1 MIPLVSAI
9 AEGGIGGK
17 QTMIHLKIYGQTPS
31 KKSSQQ
37 IIVNKK
43 TKRAMLIPN
52 KKYNE
57 WIHTTVKQLKDQ
69 KEEKQFETINEP
81 VAVKCLVYRLT
92 KRKIDLTNM
101 LQSVHD
107 ALEAAG
113 ILKDDFLIEST
124 DGSRRI
130 LGVEKGEE
138 RAEIFISSF
147 Y

>member
-1 MIPLVSAI
+1 
-9 AEGGIGGK
+9 
-17 QTMIHLKIYGQTPS
+17 MIHLKIYGQTPS

-81 VAVKCLVYRLT
+81 IAVKCLVYRLT
-92 KRKIDLTNM
+92 KRKIDLINL
-101 LQSVHD
+101 LQSIHD

>member
-1 MIPLVSAI
+1 
-9 AEGGIGGK
+9 
-17 QTMIHLKIYGQTPS
+17 
-31 KKSSQQ
+31 
-37 IIVNKK
+37 
-43 TKRAMLIPN
+43 MLIPN

-69 KEEKQFETINEP
+69 KEEKQFETINER

-92 KRKIDLTNM
+92 KRKIDLINL

>member
-1 MIPLVSAI
+1 V
-9 AEGGIGGK
+9 
-17 QTMIHLKIYGQTPS
+17 IHLRIYGQTPS

-37 IIVNKK
+37 IIKVKDSL
-43 TKRAMLIPN
+43 RIIPN

-57 WIHTTVKQLKDQ
+57 WIHSTVKQLKDQ

-113 ILKDDFLIEST
+113 IVKDDFLIESI

>member
-1 MIPLVSAI
+1 
-9 AEGGIGGK
+9 
-17 QTMIHLKIYGQTPS
+17 MIHLKVYGQCPS

-37 IIVNKK
+37 IIKVKGSL
-43 TKRAMLIPN
+43 RIIPN

-57 WIHTTVKQLKDQ
+57 WIHTTIRQLKDQ

-81 VAVKCLVYRLT
+81 VTVKCLVYRLT

-113 ILKDDFLIEST
+113 IIKDDFLIESI
-124 DGSRRI
+124 DGSRRT

-138 RAEIFISSF
+138 RTEIFISSF

>member
-1 MIPLVSAI
+1 
-9 AEGGIGGK
+9 
-17 QTMIHLKIYGQTPS
+17 MIHLRIYGQTPS

-57 WIHTTVKQLKDQ
+57 WIHSTVRQLKDQ
-69 KEEKQFETINEP
+69 KEDKQFETIIKP

-92 KRKIDLTNM
+92 KRKIDMLNM

-113 ILKDDFLIEST
+113 IVKNDFLIESM
-124 DGSRRI
+124 DGSRRV
-130 LGVEKGEE
+130 LGVPPGEE
-138 RAEIFISSF
+138 RAEIFIYPFS
-147 Y
+147 

>member
-1 MIPLVSAI
+1 
-9 AEGGIGGK
+9 
-17 QTMIHLKIYGQTPS
+17 MIHLRIYGQTPS

-37 IIVNKK
+37 IIKVKDK
-43 TKRAMLIPN
+43 VRIIPN

-113 ILKDDFLIEST
+113 IVKDDFLIESI

>member
-1 MIPLVSAI
+1 MISLDSAS
-9 AEGGIGGK
+9 AEGGDGETQK
-17 QTMIHLKIYGQTPS
+17 MVHLKIYGQCPS

-57 WIHTTVKQLKDQ
+57 WIHSTVKQLKDQ

-81 VAVKCLVYRLT
+81 VAVKCFVYRLT
-92 KRKIDLTNM
+92 KRKIDLINL
-101 LQSVHD
+101 LQSIHD

-113 ILKDDFLIEST
+113 IIKDDFLIEST

>member
-1 MIPLVSAI
+1 VGL
-9 AEGGIGGK
+9 G
-17 QTMIHLKIYGQTPS
+17 QTKKMIHLRIYGQTPS

-37 IIVNKK
+37 IIKVKDK
-43 TKRAMLIPN
+43 VRIIPN

-113 ILKDDFLIEST
+113 IVKDDFLIESI

>member
-1 MIPLVSAI
+1 
-9 AEGGIGGK
+9 
-17 QTMIHLKIYGQTPS
+17 MIHLRIYGQTPS

-57 WIHTTVKQLKDQ
+57 WIGGAKKQLWDQ
-69 KEEKQFETINEP
+69 MEDKGFETIDTP
-81 VAVKCLVYRLT
+81 VAIKCIVYRLT
-92 KRKIDLTNM
+92 KRKIDLINL
-101 LQSVHD
+101 LQSIHD

-113 ILKDDFLIEST
+113 ILKNDFLIEST

-130 LGVEKGEE
+130 LGVAKGQE
-138 RAEIFISSF
+138 RTEIFIYPFS
-147 Y
+147 